1 MSQGE
6 IETIYEA
13 LAIRLD
19 TLGEQN
25 RDLFLAKLVLLLA
38 RDVGDPGEVLQ
49 RMEDAAHGLE
59 C

>member
-1 MSQGE
+1 MRQDE
-6 IETIYEA
+6 IETIYET

-19 TLGEQN
+19 TLGEPL

-38 RDVGDPGEVLQ
+38 RDVGNLGEVLQ
-49 RMEDAAHGLE
+49 RMEDAAHDLE